1 MVKQDAE
8 HDRAE
13 QDWVAQDTAKQD
25 LVRQFLPERDLVK
38 QDLVRQDLVKQDL
51 PEQNLYVGGAAPIA
65 LPGSVTLTGG
75 KIILRTLSPEH
86 GPAIVAATRAQSLF
100 QNPLTTIPHA
110 GTIDTYLATAREG
123 NAAGHT
129 LAFATTLADTG
140 ELVGATRFFR
150 YDATDRK
157 LELGYTWIAAAW
169 QRSFVN
175 TEAKYLMLRYAFEH
189 LHCMRVEFQTHEQN
203 AVSRQA
209 ILRLGATFEG
219 IARKERFMPD
229 GRPRNTARFAIIDDD
244 WPRVRAGPEARL
256 RQAGQEPVLT
266 VESVPRNAISPRNA

>member
-1 MVKQDAE
+1 MVKQDTVV
-8 HDRAE
+8 DG
-13 QDWVAQDTAKQD
+13 V
-25 LVRQFLPERDLVK
+25 P
-38 QDLVRQDLVKQDL
+38 
-51 PEQNLYVGGAAPIA
+51 PIA
-65 LPGSVTLTGG
+65 LPMSVTLTGG
-75 KIILRTLSPEH
+75 KVILRTLSSED
-86 GPAIVAATRAQSLF
+86 GPAIVAATQAQALF

-110 GTIDTYLATAREG
+110 DTIDTYLATARAG
-123 NAAGHT
+123 NEAGHT
-129 LAFATTLADTG
+129 LAFVTTLADTG

-175 TEAKYLMLRYAFEH
+175 TEAKYLMLRYAFDH
-189 LHCMRVEFQTHEQN
+189 LRCMRVEFQTHEQN

-229 GRPRNTARFAIIDDD
+229 GQARNTARFAIIDDD
-244 WPRVRAGPEARL
+244 WLQVRAGLEDRL
-256 RQAGQEPVLT
+256 RRAGLTPVLT
-266 VESVPRNAISPRNA
+266 VESVPRNAISLRNA